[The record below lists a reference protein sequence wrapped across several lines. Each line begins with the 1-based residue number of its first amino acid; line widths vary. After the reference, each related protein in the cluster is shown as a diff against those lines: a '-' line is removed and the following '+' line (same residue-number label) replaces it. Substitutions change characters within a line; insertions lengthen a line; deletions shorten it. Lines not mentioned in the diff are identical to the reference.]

1 MSDLSQVTAAILAGG
16 FGTRLR
22 SAVADRPKGLALI
35 RGRPF
40 LAWQLDQLAAAGI
53 RHAVLCTGHMA
64 EMIEHELGPRHGPI
78 KLSYS
83 AETAPLGTGGAL
95 GLAKSRLTTD
105 PLLVLNGDSYCHAD
119 FASFLAFQGQHPAA
133 PSLFLTRMPDVSR
146 YGRVITDSNCRVTA
160 FLEKSPPTDPP
171 TPGDINA
178 GIYLLPQSL
187 VQSIPGDRAVSMEKE
202 IFPAAIASGLYAFR
216 ADAPFID
223 IGTPESYR
231 AAEAFFGRL
240 PHSA

>member
-1 MSDLSQVTAAILAGG
+1 MPDLSQITAAILAGG
-16 FGTRLR
+16 LGTRLR

-64 EMIEHELGPRHGPI
+64 DMIERELGPRHGPI
-78 KLSYS
+78 QLSYS
-83 AETAPLGTGGAL
+83 PETVPMGTGGAI
-95 GLAKSRLTTD
+95 GLAR
-105 PLLVLNGDSYCHAD
+105 PLLATNPVLVLNGDSYCHAD
-119 FASFLAFQGQHPAA
+119 FSAFLAFHQQHSDA
-133 PSLFLTRMPDVSR
+133 PSIFLTQAPDISR
-146 YGRVITDSNCRVTA
+146 YGQVLTDAHHRVTRFA
-160 FLEKSPPTDPP
+160 EKSVPADPP
-171 TPGDINA
+171 TAGDINA

-187 VQSIPGDRAVSMEKE
+187 LQSIPHDRAVSLEKE
-202 IFPAAIASGLYAFR
+202 IFPAAIAGGLYAFR

-231 AAEAFFGRL
+231 AAEAFFAGL